1 MHLSNP
7 DHANH
12 ELALIAGHA
21 AGDLTVSERIRADAL
36 LQSCTPCA
44 DLRRDLIAIASA
56 TRALPTTAIAPRD
69 FRLDAAQADRLRR
82 GSWLRTL
89 LRPFGATQSGVRPMA
104 AALTSLGLA
113 GLLVTT
119 ILPGMLGGGLLG
131 SAASAPANERGAAGA
146 GLSAATSAPAAQPVA
161 PGSRVSAGEVQAAGQ
176 SSGTGYY
183 DTLTGAKASHE
194 PNDMAG
200 NPAVGLPGSHAP
212 DSVRMSS
219 NDSSVSSPSPNP
231 LLLGSLALLAIGLA
245 LFGLRF
251 AARRV
256 R

>member
-21 AGDLTVSERIRADAL
+21 AGDLTVSERIRADVL
-36 LQSCTPCA
+36 LHACTSCA
-44 DLRRDLIAIASA
+44 DLRRDLIAITAA
-56 TRALPTTAIAPRD
+56 TRALPTAAIAPRD
-69 FRLDAAQADRLRR
+69 FRLDAAQAARLHR

-89 LRPFGATQSGVRPMA
+89 LRPFGAARSGVRPMA

-119 ILPGMLGGGLLG
+119 ILPGLFG
-131 SAASAPANERGAAGA
+131 SAASAPSNERS
-146 GLSAATSAPAAQPVA
+146 LSGGGHPAATSAPAQQPVA
-161 PGSRVSAGEVQAAGQ
+161 AGSSAGGGEVQAAGQ
-176 SSGTGYY
+176 PSTLAY
-183 DTLTGAKASHE
+183 DNLTGAKASQQ
-194 PNDMAG
+194 PNDMHG
-200 NPAVGLPGSHAP
+200 EPAPGLPGSHVPA
-212 DSVRMSS
+212 VNMSTTE
-219 NDSSVSSPSPNP
+219 SSVSTPSPNP
-231 LLLGSLALLAIGLA
+231 ILVGSLALLAIGLA

-251 AARRV
+251 AARRA